1 MPEEARIDT
10 GQPWV
15 SPSEP
20 PGTTSPAA
28 RPANGAES
36 PTSTTSPTAAAA
48 NIRRRPRREFRQ
60 RPIPLRPLSVLELID
75 GAVGAVPSVPRA
87 LLLRAAGV
95 VTASAAVALALTWWF
110 NRAVSEVVQANP
122 TWTAT
127 DFFGNPYI
135 EYAPSVGEKISLVTT
150 EVLIAVVCSG
160 FAATVLAG
168 LFAPSV
174 KAYVDAEPVDAAKVR
189 ELLRGRTLRLYG
201 LAALT
206 TLPRAVFVAL
216 FGLVTFTAAKHPVQ
230 AVAGWYALICLVALP
245 VCFLLTSMTAVAAP
259 AAALENAGIVNALR
273 RSRRLAARGMFR
285 VGWSCL
291 LTLLIAACATASLD
305 AFGGQLRNGYVVGNQ
320 FAAVPGSPGFSWWL
334 LIYAITYVL
343 TLLLTTPYRAA
354 TATLLYVD
362 RRFRRE
368 GLDIRIAWARLANNT
383 NTAARRPNRGP
394 VL

>member
-1 MPEEARIDT
+1 MPEEAGIDT

-28 RPANGAES
+28 RPTGVAES
-36 PTSTTSPTAAAA
+36 PISPLRTP
-48 NIRRRPRREFRQ
+48 NTQRRPRREFRQ

-87 LLLRAAGV
+87 LLLRAAAV

-174 KAYVDAEPVDAAKVR
+174 KAYVDAEPVDAARVR
-189 ELLRGRTLRLYG
+189 ELLRGRTARLYG

-206 TLPRAVFVAL
+206 TLPRAVVVAL
-216 FGLVTFTAAKHPVQ
+216 FGLVTYTAARHPVQ
-230 AVAGWYALICLVALP
+230 AVAGWYSLICLVGLP
-245 VCFLLTSMTAVAAP
+245 LCFLLTSMTAVAAP

-305 AFGGQLRNGYVVGNQ
+305 AFGSQLRNGYVVGDQ

-383 NTAARRPNRGP
+383 AARRPNRGP
-394 VL
+394 AL

>member
-122 TWTAT
+122 TWR
-127 DFFGNPYI
+127 DLS
-135 EYAPSVGEKISLVTT
+135 ED
-150 EVLIAVVCSG
+150 VL
-160 FAATVLAG
+160 T
-168 LFAPSV
+168 
-174 KAYVDAEPVDAAKVR
+174 
-189 ELLRGRTLRLYG
+189 
-201 LAALT
+201 
-206 TLPRAVFVAL
+206 
-216 FGLVTFTAAKHPVQ
+216 
-230 AVAGWYALICLVALP
+230 
-245 VCFLLTSMTAVAAP
+245 AP
-259 AAALENAGIVNALR
+259 AFDETK
-273 RSRRLAARGMFR
+273 M
-285 VGWSCL
+285 
-291 LTLLIAACATASLD
+291 
-305 AFGGQLRNGYVVGNQ
+305 
-320 FAAVPGSPGFSWWL
+320 
-334 LIYAITYVL
+334 
-343 TLLLTTPYRAA
+343 
-354 TATLLYVD
+354 
-362 RRFRRE
+362 
-368 GLDIRIAWARLANNT
+368 
-383 NTAARRPNRGP
+383 RPP
-394 VL
+394 TKF

>member
-10 GQPWV
+10 GQPWT

-20 PGTTSPAA
+20 PGTASRAA
-28 RPANGAES
+28 RPANGA
-36 PTSTTSPTAAAA
+36 AAPPGLVPADPQ
-48 NIRRRPRREFRQ
+48 RRPRREFRQ

-87 LLLRAAGV
+87 LLLRAAAA
-95 VTASAAVALALTWWF
+95 VTASAAAALALTWWF
-110 NRAVSEVVQANP
+110 NRAISQVVQANP
-122 TWTAT
+122 SWTGI
-127 DFFGNPYI
+127 DFFDDPYTR
-135 EYAPSVGEKISLVTT
+135 YAPSTGEKFALVTT

-189 ELLRGRTLRLYG
+189 ELLRGRTARLYG

-206 TLPRAVFVAL
+206 SLPRAALAAL
-216 FGLVTFTAAKHPVQ
+216 FGLLTYTAAKHPAGV
-230 AVAGWYALICLVALP
+230 VGGWYVLICLVGLP
-245 VCFLLTSMTAVAAP
+245 LCFLLTSVTAVAAP
-259 AAALENAGIVNALR
+259 AAALEGAGVVGALR
-273 RSRRLAARGMFR
+273 RSRRLSERGLFR
-285 VGWSCL
+285 IGWTCL
-291 LTLLIAACATASLD
+291 LTLLILACATVSLD
-305 AFGGQLRNGYVVGNQ
+305 AFGWQLRDGYVVGGQ
-320 FAAVPGSPGFSWWL
+320 FAALPGSPGFSWWL
-334 LIYAITYVL
+334 LIYAIVYVL

-368 GLDIRIAWARLANNT
+368 GLDIRIAWARLANS
-383 NTAARRPNRGP
+383 TAARRPSRGQT
-394 VL
+394 L

>member
-1 MPEEARIDT
+1 MPEEAGIDT

-15 SPSEP
+15 APSAP
-20 PGTTSPAA
+20 PGSTSPAA
-28 RPANGAES
+28 RPAGVAGS
-36 PTSTTSPTAAAA
+36 PTSPANTPAAQ
-48 NIRRRPRREFRQ
+48 RRPRREFRQ

-75 GAVGAVPSVPRA
+75 GAVGAVPSVSRA
-87 LLLRAAGV
+87 LLLRAAAV

-135 EYAPSVGEKISLVTT
+135 EYAPSVGEKVSLVTT

-174 KAYVDAEPVDAAKVR
+174 KAYVDAEPVDAAKAR
-189 ELLRGRTLRLYG
+189 ELLRGRTARLYG

-216 FGLVTFTAAKHPVQ
+216 FGLVTYTAAKHPVQ
-230 AVAGWYALICLVALP
+230 AVAGWYALICLFGLP
-245 VCFLLTSMTAVAAP
+245 LCFLLTSMTAVAAP

-273 RSRRLAARGMFR
+273 RSRRLAAHGMFR

-305 AFGGQLRNGYVVGNQ
+305 AFGSQLRNGYVVGNQ

-368 GLDIRIAWARLANNT
+368 GLDIRIAWARLANH
-383 NTAARRPNRGP
+383 TAARRPNRGP
-394 VL
+394 AL